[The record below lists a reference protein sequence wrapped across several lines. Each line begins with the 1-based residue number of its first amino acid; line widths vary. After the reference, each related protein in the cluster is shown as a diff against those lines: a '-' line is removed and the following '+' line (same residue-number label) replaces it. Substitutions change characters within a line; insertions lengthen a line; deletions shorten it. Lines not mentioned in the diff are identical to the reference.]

1 MAEIWGSVLTMMQHV
16 TKAGSAADL
25 AEAPTQPASCLIQRH
40 LDQAYGHEH
49 AGSAA

>member
-25 AEAPTQPASCLIQRH
+25 AEANPPTTL
-40 LDQAYGHEH
+40 LDHAYGHEH
-49 AGSAA
+49 AESAA